1 MTSRQVLL
9 LVLMVVGLL
18 LLPCV
23 AAALLGLGWFLLRP
37 YSFPGKPNPTLSAF
51 YAVCGD
57 LEAVQQRASAAGG
70 FTLEPATS
78 SGSGTTFGP
87 GRLSAQAQQGRA
99 VQCRPEDLGKVL
111 PALQAEFRRLAR
123 EHGAE
128 VEEAGEGKDAA
139 GTLTEFTLR
148 YTAGSGHGQV
158 QATLGEGKPVPDKP
172 GLHRYPLTVKVE
184 ESVP

>member
-9 LVLMVVGLL
+9 LILLVVGLL

-23 AAALLGLGWFLLRP
+23 AAALLGLGWFLRP

-51 YAVCGD
+51 YAACGD

-78 SGSGTTFGP
+78 SGTTSGP
-87 GRLSAQAQQGRA
+87 GRLSAHAQQGRA
-99 VQCRPEDLGKVL
+99 VQCRPEDLGKFL

-139 GTLTEFTLR
+139 GNLTEFTLR

>member
-9 LVLMVVGLL
+9 LILLVVGLL

-23 AAALLGLGWFLLRP
+23 AAALLGLGWFLRP

-51 YAVCGD
+51 YAACGD
-57 LEAVQQRASAAGG
+57 LEAAQQRAAAAGG

-78 SGSGTTFGP
+78 SGSSSTFGP

-111 PALQAEFRRLAR
+111 PALKAEFQRLAR

-128 VEEAGEGKDAA
+128 VEEAGAGKDAA

-158 QATLGEGKPVPDKP
+158 QATLGEGKPVRDKP
-172 GLHRYPLTVKVE
+172 GLHRYPLTVKLE

>member
-1 MTSRQVLL
+1 MTNRHVLL
-9 LVLMVVGLL
+9 LVLLVVGLL

-23 AAALLGLGWFLLRP
+23 AVALLGLGWFLMP
-37 YSFPGKPNPTLSAF
+37 YSSPGRPNPTPSAF
-51 YAVCGD
+51 YAACAD

-78 SGSGTTFGP
+78 SGSGSGGGS
-87 GRLSAQAQQGRA
+87 GRMHAHAEQARA

-111 PALQAEFRRLAR
+111 PALKAEFQRLAR
-123 EHGAE
+123 ENGAA
-128 VEEAGEGKDAA
+128 VEEAGEEKDPA
-139 GTLTEFTLR
+139 GNLTAFTLP
-148 YTAGSGHGQV
+148 YTAGPGHGKV

-172 GLHRYPLTVKVE
+172 GMHRYPLTVQVE